1 MSLPKNFIDLVLA
14 ELAPQIAKDPTL
26 KLLSESIDE
35 TELYSC
41 LRDRIFRTDVK
52 TKTFLD
58 KIKEKLAPSPAANV
72 PTKPLSEAEFTELLF
87 ESISETFNDK
97 KSAFKILGHYFS
109 PERDLF
115 IKIQDVNKVES
126 HFRVLTVKT
135 N

>member
-1 MSLPKNFIDLVLA
+1 MSLPKDFIDLILI

-26 KLLSESIDE
+26 KLLSEAVDE

-41 LRDRIFRTDVK
+41 LRDRVFRTDTK
-52 TKTFLD
+52 TKAFLD
-58 KIKEKLAPSPAANV
+58 RIKGKLAPPPVANV
-72 PTKPLSEAEFTELLF
+72 PTRPLSEAVFTELLF
-87 ESISETFNDK
+87 KSISETFNNK
-97 KSAFKILGHYFS
+97 KSVFKIIGHYFS